1 MMQVFPARDG
11 VLALSIVVIAEA
23 LFVGE
28 IGFDTIATGVFAKHL

>member
-1 MMQVFPARDG
+1 MMQAFPVWDG
-11 VLALSIVVIAEA
+11 VPALSIVVKVET

>member
-11 VLALSIVVIAEA
+11 VLTLLLVVTVET

-28 IGFDTIATGVFAKHL
+28 IGFDTIATGVFTKHL